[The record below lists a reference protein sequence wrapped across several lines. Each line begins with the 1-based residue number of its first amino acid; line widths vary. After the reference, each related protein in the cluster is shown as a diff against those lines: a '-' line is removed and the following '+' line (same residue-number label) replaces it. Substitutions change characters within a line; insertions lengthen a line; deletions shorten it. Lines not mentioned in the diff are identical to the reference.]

1 LSDGIVIVGN
11 PSLGGPVVI
20 GGAGVAVGVGGPM
33 TGPQGPPGSTI
44 SGVESVNGRTGQVT
58 LAASDI
64 KDVPAA
70 RMLGRRSGSSGAA
83 EPIAMGRGLKI
94 DSTGT
99 LVTSEVVVD
108 TERSIVA
115 GTGLVGGGD
124 LSADRSLAVDFAP
137 GGVAVADKAVRAD
150 DPRLAVASR
159 AITAGLGLTG
169 GGDLTT
175 SRTLAVDF
183 AASGEASDLKAVRAD
198 DARLAVSG
206 RTVAAGTGLV
216 GGGQL
221 TGNVTLSVAFA
232 APGEVSAAKAVRADD
247 DRLETWANA
256 SPTIAS
262 NLSGI
267 PAGTVLPAGETAIDI
282 LNRLLYPYQPV
293 AFSSLAAPGLASPL
307 ELGQTASG
315 AVALTW
321 STSGPSGNFTPN
333 SAVITYVG
341 PTGSGT
347 LLTGVSPT
355 ANAATPTLPAIVST
369 NPRSGNTLTLTL
381 SAAQAQGGNPSASLT
396 RRWWSKMY
404 YGKSAN
410 ANLLVPTFD
419 TPGTATPMFLET
431 TDAQGPSNLSLSV
444 PAGGG
449 WFYLFVH
456 DSYALSTAAPY
467 FGLKYGGNAL
477 AQDPVVTVQLTN
489 AQGHVATYKRYK
501 AKNVLNDSIAIVVN
515 PTS

>member
-1 LSDGIVIVGN
+1 MNGI
-11 PSLGGPVVI
+11 VVI
-20 GGAGVAVGVGGPM
+20 GDPSGGSVSVAGTGIAVVGGPM
-33 TGPQGPPGSTI
+33 TGPQGPPGTPGDGS
-44 SGVESVNGRTGQVT
+44 SGVESVNGRAGQVT
-58 LAASDI
+58 LTVADI
-64 KDVPAA
+64 KSVPAA
-70 RMLGRRSGSSGAA
+70 RLLGRRSGSSGDA
-83 EPIAMGRGLKI
+83 ETITTGRGLKI
-94 DSTGT
+94 DSTGQ
-99 LVTSEVVVD
+99 LVTSEVVVEA
-108 TERSIVA
+108 ERSITA

-137 GGVAVADKAVRAD
+137 AGTAVADKAVRAD

-159 AITAGLGLTG
+159 SINAGTGLTG
-169 GGDLTT
+169 GGDLSAT
-175 SRTLAVDF
+175 RTLAVDF
-183 AASGEASDLKAVRAD
+183 AANGEASDLKAVRAD

-206 RTVAAGTGLV
+206 RTVVAGSGLT

-221 TGNVTLSVAFA
+221 TGNVTLAVAFA
-232 APGEVSAAKAVRADD
+232 ASGEVSAAKAVRADD
-247 DRLETWANA
+247 DRLETWSNA
-256 SPTIAS
+256 TPTIAN

-267 PAGTVLPAGETAIDI
+267 PAGTVLPSGETAIDI
-282 LNRLLYPYQPV
+282 LNRMLYPYQSV
-293 AFSSLAAPGLASPL
+293 AFTSLSAPGIPSPL
-307 ELGQTASG
+307 ELGQVVAG
-315 AVALTW
+315 AFPVSW
-321 STSGPSGNFTPN
+321 GTSGPSANWTPG
-333 SAVITYVG
+333 SGTISFSG
-341 PTGSGT
+341 PGASGT
-347 LLTGVSPT
+347 LLSGLSPT
-355 ANAATPTLPAIVST
+355 ANAATPTLPSLTGT

-381 SAAQAQGGNPSASLT
+381 AAQQAQGNSPAVSTT
-396 RRWWSKMY
+396 RRWWSRMY

-419 TPGTATPMFLET
+419 TNGTATPMFLET

-456 DSYALSTAAPY
+456 DAYALSTAAPY

-501 AKNVLNDSIAIVVN
+501 AKNVLNDAIVIVVN